1 MEHMTLS
8 SAVRPL
14 AEYVEALGDDVLVL
28 TKRRRPVVAVVPL
41 KNVDRETL
49 ALSCNPEFLRIVADA
64 RARFAAGRK
73 LSLDEVKRAFLP
85 KRGSK
90 ARRQPAPIRAR

>member
-1 MEHMTLS
+1 MGHMTLS
-8 SAVRPL
+8 SAIRPL
-14 AEYVEALGDDVLVL
+14 AEYVEELGEDVLVL

-49 ALSCNPEFLRIVADA
+49 ALSCNAEFLRMVADA

-85 KRGSK
+85 KLPKGRK
-90 ARRQPAPIRAR
+90 RPAAIRAR